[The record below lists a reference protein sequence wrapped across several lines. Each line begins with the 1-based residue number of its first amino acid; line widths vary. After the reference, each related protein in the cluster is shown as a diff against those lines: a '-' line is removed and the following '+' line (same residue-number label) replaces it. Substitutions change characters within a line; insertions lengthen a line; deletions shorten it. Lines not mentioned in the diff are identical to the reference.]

1 MTSAR
6 LGEMRRRAM
15 LRQSK
20 CQEKDT
26 KLCRKWQASRC
37 EQMANIPCD
46 VYTKSEIDDARTEER
61 GRMWKWSV
69 GVVENSPWPILA
81 KPGHHPAAVEALK
94 ARLCVDTREASRI
107 ARAAGDV
114 IGRVA
119 AGQALSPPSLPLPS
133 SMPPARKHFFCQWCA
148 SLSGQNRTSLSEQ
161 RGTGGEGGGLPNS
174 RDDLPAVSWRGG
186 LKQGALRLLRRWA
199 LSL

>member
-6 LGEMRRRAM
+6 LGQMRRRAM

-26 KLCRKWQASRC
+26 KLRKNGKCQYVNK
-37 EQMANIPCD
+37 MANIPCD
-46 VYTKSEIDDARTEER
+46 GYNKSEIDARTEER
-61 GRMWKWSV
+61 GRSWKWFV
-69 GVVENSPWPILA
+69 GVVENSPWAILA

-114 IGRVA
+114 IGRVD
-119 AGQALSPPSLPLPS
+119 AGQALSPPSLPLLS
-133 SMPPARKHFFCQWCA
+133 SIPHATIFLSLVCQFVGA
-148 SLSGQNRTSLSEQ
+148 EQNLSEQ
-161 RGTGGEGGGLPNS
+161 RGTGGEGGGLSNF

-186 LKQGALRLLRRWA
+186 LKQGGLRLLRRWA
-199 LSL
+199 LSSCHE